1 MRTVLERL
9 LDYTAFD
16 TQSDE
21 TTGTH
26 PSTAKPV
33 SYTHLTLPTT

>member
-26 PSTAKPV
+26 PQKNCAGSEPQRSK
-33 SYTHLTLPTT
+33 